1 MQDRPKSAVDQI
13 GFGEREVGRTRM
25 SVEEQLDRLRRN
37 QEASL
42 LREKKKE
49 TPTRSPSFSKD
60 NPFLLLQVCLSRTL
74 QFRCD
79 LCSLKSVNSGF
90 MFPCAESYPSC
101 SRCRPFGA
109 GGCSAAAEGG
119 AQGAEQSCRRSRKL
133 HRKNADCCKG
143 LDLFTFVLQ
152 CTHNYRCKGSRQ

>member
-37 QEASL
+37 QEALL

-60 NPFLLLQVCLSRTL
+60 NPFLILQVCLSHTRFSSDVT
-74 QFRCD
+74 
-79 LCSLKSVNSGF
+79 
-90 MFPCAESYPSC
+90 
-101 SRCRPFGA
+101 
-109 GGCSAAAEGG
+109 SA
-119 AQGAEQSCRRSRKL
+119 
-133 HRKNADCCKG
+133 
-143 LDLFTFVLQ
+143 V
-152 CTHNYRCKGSRQ
+152 